1 MKVCICHG
9 FKINQKII
17 SGNSP
22 LDLDADAGR
31 SLPVRRQA
39 QQVQQ
44 APQERPVQQELLVQR
59 EPLLRQYMHNTEI
72 AVTMRLST
80 ILKTIKQPL

>member
-44 APQERPVQQELLVQR
+44 APQERPVQQELL
-59 EPLLRQYMHNTEI
+59 PRQYMHNKEN
-72 AVTMRLST
+72 AVTMRLSAH
-80 ILKTIKQPL
+80 

>member
-22 LDLDADAGR
+22 LDLDADADR

-39 QQVQQ
+39 QQAQQ
-44 APQERPVQQELLVQR
+44 DQLP
-59 EPLLRQYMHNTEI
+59 RQYMHNKEN
-72 AVTMRLST
+72 AVTMRLSAH
-80 ILKTIKQPL
+80 

>member
-22 LDLDADAGR
+22 LDLDADADR

-39 QQVQQ
+39 QQAQL
-44 APQERPVQQELLVQR
+44 P
-59 EPLLRQYMHNTEI
+59 RQYMHNKEN
-72 AVTMRLST
+72 AVTMRLSAH
-80 ILKTIKQPL
+80 

>member
-44 APQERPVQQELLVQR
+44 ELLVQR

>member
-22 LDLDADAGR
+22 LDLDADADR

-39 QQVQQ
+39 QQAQQ
-44 APQERPVQQELLVQR
+44 AQQDQQDPPVPQEPLAQQE
-59 EPLLRQYMHNTEI
+59 PLPRQYMHNKEN
-72 AVTMRLST
+72 AVTMRFSAH
-80 ILKTIKQPL
+80 

>member
-22 LDLDADAGR
+22 LDLDADADR

-39 QQVQQ
+39 QQDQQ
-44 APQERPVQQELLVQR
+44 AQLA
-59 EPLLRQYMHNTEI
+59 RQYMHNKEN
-72 AVTMRLST
+72 AVTMRLSAH
-80 ILKTIKQPL
+80 